1 MGNITETLIKRAA
14 AVANP
19 RQVGDR
25 LVGDVGCALVTDQG
39 NIYVGVC
46 LDTASGTGFCAEASA
61 IAAMVTAGEF
71 RISQI
76 VAVWKDEQGRMFV
89 LSVLATWDIRSKTS
103 RERTL
108 WKTLPVMWISKKRSE
123 WWPSSAHCMDYGHRD
138 SVHPHRVTSLQT
150 LEKCLNYRVTMRVNR
165 VMMIVIHTTES

>member
-1 MGNITETLIKRAA
+1 MGNVTDTLIKRAA
-14 AVANP
+14 AVVNP
-19 RQVGDR
+19 RRIGDR

-89 LSVLATWDIRSKTS
+89 LSPCGRCREFIHQIHEENLETNVVLGRDRMLKLH
-103 RERTL
+103 EL
-108 WKTLPVMWISKKRSE
+108 LPSPGQFTPVE
-123 WWPSSAHCMDYGHRD
+123 
-138 SVHPHRVTSLQT
+138 
-150 LEKCLNYRVTMRVNR
+150 LEQ
-165 VMMIVIHTTES
+165 

>member
-1 MGNITETLIKRAA
+1 MEHITEALIKRAA
-14 AVANP
+14 AVVNP
-19 RQVGDR
+19 RQIGDR

-76 VAVWKDEQGRMFV
+76 VAVWKDKQGRAFV
-89 LSVLATWDIRSKTS
+89 LSPCGRCREFINQIHEENREANVVLGRDRVVKLHELLPLSS
-103 RERTL
+103 QFTL
-108 WKTLPVMWISKKRSE
+108 VEPE
-123 WWPSSAHCMDYGHRD
+123 QA
-138 SVHPHRVTSLQT
+138 
-150 LEKCLNYRVTMRVNR
+150 
-165 VMMIVIHTTES
+165 

>member
-14 AVANP
+14 AVVNP
-19 RQVGDR
+19 RQIGDR
-25 LVGDVGCALVTDQG
+25 LVGDVGCALVMDQG

-76 VAVWKDEQGRMFV
+76 VAVWKDEQGKIFV
-89 LSVLATWDIRSKTS
+89 LSPCGRCREFIHQIHEENLETNVVLGRDRVVKL
-103 RERTL
+103 REL
-108 WKTLPVMWISKKRSE
+108 LPSPDQFTPVE
-123 WWPSSAHCMDYGHRD
+123 PEQA
-138 SVHPHRVTSLQT
+138 
-150 LEKCLNYRVTMRVNR
+150 
-165 VMMIVIHTTES
+165 